1 MTLRGM
7 PRPRHTSPDV
17 GFGATVDGRLGGS
30 KLRQMNLFRRSLWFG
45 AALIGAACERAKAPV
60 RADSTTAK
68 PVTPVDST
76 TTVPPQSWDPSAG
89 PLLLVTA
96 ESPSRAFVIVPDS
109 ASASAQL
116 STIPHPAT
124 VTLLGRGG
132 TVQTADLPAVGDS
145 GACVVATLNAAPPPR
160 PWSIG
165 FIGGVVSP
173 LPMDSIQAF
182 SAADSASLV
191 ATITRLA
198 SVLPNDSAGRFT
210 GLPFVVRTAWRFTI
224 PGEIQEVVGTLNR
237 QINQEA
243 TPLQEHTLLIAER
256 RLKGNDTSFSKVYSE
271 RFYGPEETIESPDVV
286 AAALLGANRN
296 AAIILSRDF
305 GDATAYGL
313 LERGDDGRWRA
324 RWTSARRHC

>member
-1 MTLRGM
+1 MTLLAALWSRD
-7 PRPRHTSPDV
+7 TSPDV
-17 GFGATVDGRLGGS
+17 GFGDAVDGRPSGS
-30 KLRQMNLFRRSLWFG
+30 KLRQMKLFRRSLWFG
-45 AALIGAACERAKAPV
+45 AALIGAACERGKAPV
-60 RADSTTAK
+60 RADSTAAK
-68 PVTPVDST
+68 PIVPVDST
-76 TTVPPQSWDPSAG
+76 TTAPLQSWDPSAG
-89 PLLLVTA
+89 PLLLVAA

-109 ASASAQL
+109 ANANAQL

-132 TVQTADLPAVGDS
+132 TVQTADLPTVGDS
-145 GACVVATLNAAPPPR
+145 GGCSVATLSAAPPPR

-165 FIGGVVSP
+165 FIGGVVLP
-173 LPMDSIQAF
+173 LPMDSIQTL
-182 SAADSASLV
+182 SGADSTSIV

-198 SVLPNDSAGRFT
+198 SALPNDSAGRFT
-210 GLPFVVRTAWRFTI
+210 GLPFVVRTVWRFTI
-224 PGEIQEVVGTLNR
+224 PGDFQGVVGTLTR

-256 RLKGNDTSFSKVYSE
+256 RVKGNDTSFSKAYSE
-271 RFYGPEETIESPDVV
+271 RFYGAEETIESPDVV
-286 AAALLGANRN
+286 AAALIGANRN